1 MNTRQ
6 FSKSVF
12 IKSSCFTKT
21 GARLLHIHQ
30 LLYKGILFPATLG
43 LKSFPM
49 HSPQICVL
57 GSGVLVEVNNHEYI
71 DFVFYQKKVNLFP
84 KNEAFAVWVVK
95 ETLKQSRSFQALLHC
110 REKTL
115 LQGCAKHG
123 CLNILIFLW
132 NQMLCFVDMGPIKLG
147 LLNLECQF

>member
-1 MNTRQ
+1 
-6 FSKSVF
+6 
-12 IKSSCFTKT
+12 
-21 GARLLHIHQ
+21 
-30 LLYKGILFPATLG
+30 
-43 LKSFPM
+43 M

-71 DFVFYQKKVNLFP
+71 DFVESCCILFFTKKGKFIP

-95 ETLKQSRSFQALLHC
+95 ETLKQSRSFQALLHY

-123 CLNILIFLW
+123 CLNILIFSVELDVMFRRHRS
-132 NQMLCFVDMGPIKLG
+132 NQIWFVNFGISVLRG
-147 LLNLECQF
+147 TRVSSYC